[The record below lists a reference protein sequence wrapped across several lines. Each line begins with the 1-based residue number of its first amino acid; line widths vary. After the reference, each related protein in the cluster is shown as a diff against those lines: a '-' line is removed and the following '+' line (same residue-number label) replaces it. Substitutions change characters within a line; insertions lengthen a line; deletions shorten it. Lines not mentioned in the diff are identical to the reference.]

1 VGHVE
6 FVRDCHDLQ
15 IQIQTRKRNGEPN
28 MLPKYRPAF
37 FAAPALCAA
46 FSTVNLQAAAVE
58 HKPAVKVSIKDM
70 PHLEK
75 RDGMTK
81 LIVDGHP
88 FICIAGELSNTAS
101 SDREATK
108 ATIARLAQANFNTIL
123 TVVSWDLVEPEE
135 GKFDFSMIDYQ
146 IEAARA
152 NNVRLVFLWM
162 GSWKNGLSHFPP
174 LWVKANQDR
183 FPRVVNGQGK
193 TLEILSTLS
202 DSNRNADALAFAAV
216 MKHIR
221 EVDKT
226 HTVIAIQVENEVG
239 AMGTT
244 RDFRPAANAAFA
256 GPVPKELTGYLQ
268 QNREHL
274 LPELKKIW
282 DAAGD
287 KTGGTWG
294 QVFGKNVQ
302 RPADDP
308 PVPNNR
314 TRPARPANIELAN
327 RTDEI
332 FMAWN
337 YSRYIGYVAA
347 QGKKEYPI
355 PMYVNTWLVQPNDL
369 GAGDYPSGGPEPL
382 VHDIWRAGAPAI
394 DILAPDIYQTD
405 YSGIIQTFSRGGNPA
420 WNPETGLNANNAW
433 MGFTQL
439 KLLCFSPFGVD
450 GSLNTTPDNPF
461 VRSYAFLNSISGA
474 IAEAQG
480 KPDAIKLIEL
490 EPEQN
495 PGKVVMG
502 RYIFDFTP
510 MSGAGRRGAG
520 ALGSAAGGGAA
531 ATATPAAPQAQGRG
545 ATVGLSFLD
554 KPFLLII
561 HTAPDE
567 YYFAANAPFP
577 FVVSPNDIPNARV
590 AAPAIMERGAFK
602 NGIWVMQRRVN
613 GDDIMGRGYDVSA
626 AANNNLSGSQIPLGA
641 RGRGTGAANSTPQP
655 PAVMRVRFY
664 QYR

>member
-1 VGHVE
+1 
-6 FVRDCHDLQ
+6 
-15 IQIQTRKRNGEPN
+15 
-28 MLPKYRPAF
+28 MSPKYRLAS
-37 FAAPALCAA
+37 FAVPALCAA
-46 FSTVNLQAAAVE
+46 FMTANLQAAAVE
-58 HKPAVKVSIKDM
+58 NKPPVRVSIKDI

-81 LIVDGHP
+81 LIVDGRP
-88 FICIAGELSNTAS
+88 FICLAGELSNTAS

-152 NNVRLVFLWM
+152 NNVRLVLLWM
-162 GSWKNGLSHFPP
+162 ASWKNGLSHFPP

-183 FPRVVNGQGK
+183 FPRVVNAQGK

-202 DSNRNADALAFAAV
+202 ENSRNADATAFAAV
-216 MKHIR
+216 MRHIR
-221 EVDKT
+221 EVDKA
-226 HTVIAIQVENEVG
+226 HTVIAFQVENEVG
-239 AMGTT
+239 TMGTT
-244 RDFRPAANAAFA
+244 RDFGPAANAAFA
-256 GPVPKELTGYLQ
+256 GPVPKELTDYLQ
-268 QNREHL
+268 KNKDHL
-274 LPELKKIW
+274 LPELNKIW

-287 KTGGTWG
+287 RTSGTWE

-308 PVPNNR
+308 PVPNSPNR
-314 TRPARPANIELAN
+314 SKRPAGAELFN
-327 RTDEI
+327 HTDEI

-355 PMYVNTWLVQPNDL
+355 PMYVNTWLVQPADI

-382 VHDIWRAGAPAI
+382 VHDIWRAGGPAI
-394 DILAPDIYQTD
+394 DILSPDIYLPD
-405 YSGIIQTFSRGGNPA
+405 YAGIIQTYSRNGNPA

-433 MGFTQL
+433 IGFTQL

-450 GSLNTTPDNPF
+450 GSRSVASEDPF
-461 VRSYAFLNSISGA
+461 VRSYEFINSISGA

-490 EPEQN
+490 EPGQN
-495 PGKVVMG
+495 PGKVAVG
-502 RYIFDFTP
+502 QYVFDFTP
-510 MSGAGRRGAG
+510 VSGTRGGAAGEAAPATPQGAGR
-520 ALGSAAGGGAA
+520 GSSVV
-531 ATATPAAPQAQGRG
+531 ATAQAAPQAVGRG
-545 ATVGLSFLD
+545 GSVGLSFLD
-554 KPFLLII
+554 KPFVLII
-561 HTAPDE
+561 NTAPNE

-577 FVVSPNDIPNARV
+577 FVVLPNNIPNARV

-626 AANNNLSGSQIPLGA
+626 EANNNLPGSQIPLGA
-641 RGRGTGAANSTPQP
+641 QGRGGRGTGAGNNTSQP
-655 PAVMRVRFY
+655 PTVMRVTFY